1 MMNSAEAP
9 VSLNG
14 VRAVARPV
22 ACRAPMATLEDAAIA
37 VAYLGA
43 LGLPRHAQA
52 VATVRGSSSAG
63 QLRGSGKAR
72 WWTTRC
78 CQPCEMLSILTN

>member
-1 MMNSAEAP
+1 VGWSSGVDSREAGCVPNAMTNSAEAP

-37 VAYLGA
+37 VA
-43 LGLPRHAQA
+43 
-52 VATVRGSSSAG
+52 
-63 QLRGSGKAR
+63 
-72 WWTTRC
+72 
-78 CQPCEMLSILTN
+78 